1 MFVHSLLPLLLCV
14 SSESMS
20 STFILHLCG
29 GLKAKVGL
37 IKKLM
42 RPGTKNGPMRRKSN
56 ATRKMQWCIIHIHI
70 YTYIHIMNS
79 KIFWKDFSGNL
90 NIPYIFHCFPV
101 KCVFSSGC
109 DLILR
114 RLLLLHLLRA
124 SPEWGISWLSRQ
136 TVNENV
142 IETKDC
148 GLYANML
155 IQHSFTNLGA
165 SPPQNESKPPKTNPK
180 NLGTFTPILEV
191 RTLIAKAIWGKI
203 VDVSCLRKR
212 NKNSWSIKYLSYLR
226 NKVSGK
232 PSNSNNQRLIA
243 WLPLAVTLY
252 FSQSFFA
259 SSAIW
264 ALYLAKRGGYRLE
277 IVR

>member
-1 MFVHSLLPLLLCV
+1 MFFHQAAT
-14 SSESMS
+14 SSFGAS
-20 STFILHLCG
+20 C
-29 GLKAKVGL
+29 
-37 IKKLM
+37 
-42 RPGTKNGPMRRKSN
+42 
-56 ATRKMQWCIIHIHI
+56 
-70 YTYIHIMNS
+70 
-79 KIFWKDFSGNL
+79 
-90 NIPYIFHCFPV
+90 CFTW
-101 KCVFSSGC
+101 
-109 DLILR
+109 
-114 RLLLLHLLRA
+114 LRA
-124 SPEWGISWLSRQ
+124 SPEWGISWVSRQ
-136 TVNENV
+136 RVNEHV

-165 SPPQNESKPPKTNPK
+165 SPPQNKSKSASPQSYTHHTALPTIPCPTDPPKTNPK

-212 NKNSWSIKYLSYLR
+212 NKNSWSIKYLSYRR

-264 ALYLAKRGGYRLE
+264 ALYLAKRGGGLDLR
-277 IVR
+277 